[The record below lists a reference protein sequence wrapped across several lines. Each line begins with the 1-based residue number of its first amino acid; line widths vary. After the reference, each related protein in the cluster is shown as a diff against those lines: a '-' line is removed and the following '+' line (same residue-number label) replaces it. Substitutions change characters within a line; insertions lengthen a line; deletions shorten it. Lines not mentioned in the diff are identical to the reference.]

1 MKCFESY
8 NPQLFKRDEIMA
20 VLQCNSLFHT
30 TTKMKETADLL
41 HKRRQ
46 MRKLSAFAHLH
57 CQTVGETL
65 IWQTTC

>member
-20 VLQCNSLFHT
+20 VLQCFHT
-30 TTKMKETADLL
+30 TTKMKEKADLL

>member
-1 MKCFESY
+1 
-8 NPQLFKRDEIMA
+8 MA
-20 VLQCNSLFHT
+20 VLQCNSLFHL
-30 TTKMKETADLL
+30 TTKMKEKADLQ